1 MYRIRLYIVP
11 EHDEDER
18 EREFSSGFVDKD
30 LLSSANGCWWDT
42 VRGDGCVTVTHR
54 SHKAKVKVTISD
66 SQQHRD
72 QIAGRCRN
80 DRNNRVNTANKVC
93 QICLPVELN
102 TFECL
107 VKVTFDQEWLH
118 LCMGVKLGCLH

>member
-18 EREFSSGFVDKD
+18 DGDFTSGFVDKD
-30 LLSSANGCWWDT
+30 LLSSANGGWWDT

-54 SHKAKVKVTISD
+54 THKAKVKVNISD

-72 QIAGRCRN
+72 QISGRCRN
-80 DRNNRVNTANKVC
+80 DRNNRINTANKVC
-93 QICLPVELN
+93 QICLALEVN
-102 TFECL
+102 TSECL
-107 VKVTFDQEWLH
+107 VEVTFDQEGLH
-118 LCMGVKLGCLH
+118 LCMGVKLGCLF